1 MKQTNSPTS
10 LGLFLITAASFV
22 IVIAGLKAAT
32 TIIIP
37 FLLAI
42 FVSVI
47 CAYPLIWLE
56 EKGVPTILSLILVI
70 IGVFI
75 IGGGLAYL
83 LGTSVNEFSKE
94 VPNYQARLDVIK
106 DNLIAW
112 INSFGFDLSLKDK
125 KIMDSLAPVDI
136 MQFVANLL
144 SGLGAILSNSFLIL
158 LTVIFI
164 LLEATAL
171 PNKIKQI
178 SANPQ
183 ETTKRFQDFLTNI
196 RNYLAIKTTIS
207 LITGLIISAW
217 LYILGIDFPLLWGLL
232 AFLLNFIPTIGS
244 IIAAVPVILLGIIQ
258 FGIGSAVL
266 VAVGYITV
274 NITLGSFIEPKYMG
288 KGMGLSTLV
297 VFISLIFWGW
307 VFGMVGML
315 LSVPLTMTLKIAL
328 ESSKDTRWLAVL
340 LGSDA
345 NESKK

>member
-1 MKQTNSPTS
+1 MKQNNTPSS
-10 LGLFLITAASFV
+10 LGVFLITAASFV

-56 EKGVPTILSLILVI
+56 SKGVPTIVSLILVI
-70 IGVFI
+70 FLVFI
-75 IGGGLAYL
+75 IGGGLTYL
-83 LGTSVNEFSKE
+83 LGSSVNEFSKE
-94 VPNYQARLDVIK
+94 VPNYQARLDLIK
-106 DNLIAW
+106 DELIAW
-112 INSFGFDLSLKDK
+112 VNSFGFEFSLKDK

-144 SGLGAILSNSFLIL
+144 SGVGALLSNSFLIL

-164 LLEATAL
+164 LLEATAM
-171 PNKIKQI
+171 PMKIKLI
-178 SANPQ
+178 SKDPAK
-183 ETTKRFQDFLTNI
+183 TTERFQGFLTNI

-207 LITGLIISAW
+207 LITGLILSGW

-274 NITLGSFIEPKYMG
+274 NIILGSFIEPRFMG

-297 VFISLIFWGW
+297 VFVSLVFWGW

-328 ESSKDTRWLAVL
+328 ESSDDTRWLAVL
-340 LGSDA
+340 LGSHST
-345 NESKK
+345 EQK